1 VTYEDLEKTGWLYE
15 VGTGF
20 LHTPCSGE
28 REKEKNNENVLF
40 DVDSLIVCINC
51 VVSDGSKLRC

>member
-1 VTYEDLEKTGWLYE
+1 MKTEKTGWLYE

-28 REKEKNNENVLF
+28 RERRGEE
-40 DVDSLIVCINC
+40 
-51 VVSDGSKLRC
+51 